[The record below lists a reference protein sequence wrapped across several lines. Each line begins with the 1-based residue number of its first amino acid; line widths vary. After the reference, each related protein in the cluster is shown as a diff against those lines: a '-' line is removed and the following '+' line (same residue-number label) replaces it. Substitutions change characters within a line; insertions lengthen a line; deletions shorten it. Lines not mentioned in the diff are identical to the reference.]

1 MPDPSQVIEY
11 QTGFA
16 PQLAPYA
23 ENMLGQAQ
31 ALTDTSQNPYM
42 QYMGDK
48 FAQFT
53 PLQQQAF
60 QGAQGMQAAP
70 ELGQATGL
78 AGLASQAAMNYG
90 TYQPAS
96 VQNAYAATQ
105 AYNPMDTNSAYAATQ
120 AYAPRAAQNAYNPTQ
135 AYTPTQF
142 NAYLLNNPDLQQYQM
157 GNAADVSSGDPIT
170 ATKISAAKSSYNPT
184 LKDFSMGE
192 ADKVSANKFTA
203 PGSAAAYMSPYMQ
216 NVVEQ
221 QQRNAQRSADIAT
234 TTRHSDQTKQG
245 AFGGS
250 RGAVMDAEAAR
261 NLAQQK
267 GDIQTAGSQAAYQQA
282 QSQFNAD
289 QQASLASQQAN
300 QQAGIT
306 VGQQNLNAKLG
317 IQQLGAGQNMQA
329 QLANQQAL
337 QAAQQQAEQSKQFGA
352 GQAMTNAQQQAQ
364 YGQAAQAQAEQSSQ
378 FSASNALTNAQMQ
391 AQYGQAA
398 QAQAE
403 QARQFSA
410 NQAMTNAQQQ
420 AQYGQSA
427 QQLAEQSRQYGAGLG
442 LQGLQTALTGAGQ
455 LGSLGQNTYQQN
467 MGINQLQQQYGAQQQ
482 QQVQNILGSQYQ
494 DYLNNQN
501 YPYKQLGFMS
511 DMLKGLPLSQ
521 TSSTMYQAAPSTMS
535 QVAGLGTAA
544 YGLSKMAGAAKG
556 GSTKDI
562 RKRGAGLAELALARM
577 A

>member
-11 QTGFA
+11 QTGIA

-70 ELGQATGL
+70 ELAQASGI

-96 VQNAYAATQ
+96 VENAYAATQ
-105 AYNPMDTNSAYAATQ
+105 AYNPMDTKNAYAATQ
-120 AYAPRAAQNAYNPTQ
+120 AYNPNSTTNAYNATQ
-135 AYTPTQF
+135 AYTPTAF
-142 NAYLLNNPDLQQYQM
+142 NAYLAQNPNLQQYQM
-157 GNAADVSSGDPIT
+157 GNASSVN
-170 ATKISAAKSSYNPT
+170 SSSFNQ
-184 LKDFSMGE
+184 
-192 ADKVSANKFTA
+192 
-203 PGSAAAYMSPYMQ
+203 PGRAQSFMSPYMQ
-216 NVVEQ
+216 NVVDVQTREA
-221 QQRNAQRSADIAT
+221 QRNADIAGQ
-234 TTRHSDQTKQG
+234 TRQSQQTAQG

-250 RGAVMDAEAAR
+250 RGAIMDAEAAR

-267 GDIQTAGSQAAYQQA
+267 GDIQATGLQAAYQSGMGQFNTEQNASLQA
-282 QSQFNAD
+282 QM
-289 QQASLASQQAN
+289 AN
-300 QQAGIT
+300 QQAGIN
-306 VGQQNLNAKLG
+306 VGSQNLNAMLG
-317 IQQLGAGQNMQA
+317 VQQLGSSQNMQA
-329 QLANQQAL
+329 QLANQQAM

-364 YGQAAQAQAEQSSQ
+364 YGQAAQAQAEQAKQ

-420 AQYGQSA
+420 AQYGQAA

-442 LQGLQTALTGAGQ
+442 LQGIQTALTGAGQ
-455 LGSLGQNTYQQN
+455 LGTLGQNAYNQN

-482 QQVQNILGSQYQ
+482 QQVQNVLGSQYQ